1 MKIDK
6 KNILRNNLL
15 DCAPFENNMPV
26 TLRPRK
32 LERNNVQQNIM
43 AAKANNYTRDRELLI
58 KTDSE
63 SEFESDME
71 EMEPVVV
78 KIEPSN
84 AVQNPFAKTI
94 TGNKGIKAVET
105 LGNPRKRQYD
115 ENMNALPAV
124 KRRRKSPKVKRKST
138 KMSKARAQFLKRIAH
153 RKEEEA
159 AFMDLFDEHEI
170 IHFMTVVNFEYQ

>member
-1 MKIDK
+1 
-6 KNILRNNLL
+6 
-15 DCAPFENNMPV
+15 MPV

-43 AAKANNYTRDRELLI
+43 PAKADNYTRDRELLI

-78 KIEPSN
+78 KIEPTI
-84 AVQNPFAKTI
+84 ALAKTI
-94 TGNKGIKAVET
+94 TGDKDVKAVET

-124 KRRRKSPKVKRKST
+124 KRRRKSPKVTRKST
-138 KMSKARAQFLKRIAH
+138 KMSKTRAQFLKRVAH

-159 AFMDLFDEHEI
+159 AFMDMFDEHEV
-170 IHFMTVVNFEYQ
+170 IHFMTVVDFEYQ